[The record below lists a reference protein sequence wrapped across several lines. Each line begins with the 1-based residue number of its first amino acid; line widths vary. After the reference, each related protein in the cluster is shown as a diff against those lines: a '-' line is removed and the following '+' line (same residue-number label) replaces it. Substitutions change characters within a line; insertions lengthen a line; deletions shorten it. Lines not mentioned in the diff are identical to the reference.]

1 MNYYI
6 SSTFRSCLE
15 DLLKKPKEGY
25 SSVRSDVCKALI
37 DMPDNILRGTNE
49 RIIQMPNF
57 LVVKFSG
64 CVVNGRVYVSEIR
77 KTSARFTAN

>member
-1 MNYYI
+1 MKYFS
-6 SSTFRSCLE
+6 SSTFRRCLE

-25 SSVRSDVCKALI
+25 SSVRSDVCKALL

-57 LVVKFSG
+57 RVVKLRVPNSG
-64 CVVNGRVYVSEIR
+64 QRLSKADGFRHLQVVR
-77 KTSARFTAN
+77 